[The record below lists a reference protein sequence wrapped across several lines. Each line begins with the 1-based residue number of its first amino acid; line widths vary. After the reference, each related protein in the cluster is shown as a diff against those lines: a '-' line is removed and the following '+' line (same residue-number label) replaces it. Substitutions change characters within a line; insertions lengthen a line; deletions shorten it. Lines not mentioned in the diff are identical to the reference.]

1 MHQELAQL
9 RHAILLLGLI
19 PVFVWHGDHSEFGW
33 QYYLILRL
41 ANSSQANVLIR
52 EDLQIENGATAG
64 IGAVVIKDVEPG
76 AIVAGNPAK
85 STVKIT
91 KVNRAIARLVVEENG
106 R

>member
-1 MHQELAQL
+1 MICKGRPAQL
-9 RHAILLLGLI
+9 GR
-19 PVFVWHGDHSEFGW
+19 PERVRDRK
-33 QYYLILRL
+33 Q
-41 ANSSQANVLIR
+41 
-52 EDLQIENGATAG
+52 ENRQRGNWWDC
-64 IGAVVIKDVEPG
+64 AVVIKDLEPG